1 MIAADNTLK
10 VTLPSDTEIVM
21 SRAFDAPRELVFR
34 AMYDPALIPQWW
46 GPRKYET
53 IVEHMDFRVGGAW
66 RFLNK
71 SKSGE
76 VFTFFGEYREIAA
89 PEKVVQTFAF
99 EGMPGEPGLVIYTF
113 TEREGGCIVTER
125 SIFNTKE
132 ERDGILK
139 SGMEEGARETY
150 ERFAELVE
158 KLNKKK

>member
-1 MIAADNTLK
+1 MIAQDNTLNI
-10 VTLPSDTEIVM
+10 TLPSDTEIVM

-34 AMYDPALIPQWW
+34 AMWDPQLIPQWW

-53 IVEHMDFRVGGAW
+53 IVDHMDFRVGGTY

-76 VFTFFGEYREIAA
+76 IFAFFGEYREIV
-89 PEKVVQTFAF
+89 PNEKVVETFGF
-99 EGMPGEPGLVIYTF
+99 EGMPGEPGLVTYAF
-113 TEREGGCIVTER
+113 TEHDGRCLVTER
-125 SIFNTKE
+125 SIFNSKAQ
-132 ERDGILK
+132 RDGILQ

-150 ERFAELVE
+150 DRFAELLE

>member
-1 MIAADNTLK
+1 MITADNKLN

-53 IVEHMDFRVGGAW
+53 IVEHMDFRVGGKW

-76 VFTFFGEYREIAA
+76 VFTFFGEYREIVA
-89 PEKVVQTFAF
+89 PEKVVQTFGF
-99 EGMPGEPGLVIYTF
+99 EGMPFEPGLVVYTF
-113 TEREGGCIVTER
+113 TEREAGCLVTER

-132 ERDGILK
+132 ERDGILQ

-150 ERFAELVE
+150 ERLAELVDR
-158 KLNKKK
+158 LNKKA